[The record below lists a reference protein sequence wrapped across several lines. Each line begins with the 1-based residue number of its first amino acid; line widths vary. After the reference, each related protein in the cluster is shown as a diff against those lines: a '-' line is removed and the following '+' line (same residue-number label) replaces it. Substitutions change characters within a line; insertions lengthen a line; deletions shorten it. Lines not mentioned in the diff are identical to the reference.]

1 MQVAK
6 NHVSLNTFL
15 LGFSRFECRVL
26 RSGEQV
32 GQLLQQQDIV
42 QLQQET
48 SQLQH
53 DTVQLLQDTSQL
65 QQDTV
70 QLLQD
75 TSQLQ
80 HDPVQ
85 LLQDTSQLQLL
96 EKLDFKN
103 CLEQH
108 QFDLQQ
114 FIAESKQLTEK
125 HQPRRKYDA
134 DRARRTAGSCGTF
147 ALFPFLAFLYAASTL
162 STNVINTVNNS
173 NENRRRRDANASMF
187 DGSIFRSLETLPSI
201 TGK

>member
-1 MQVAK
+1 M
-6 NHVSLNTFL
+6 SLNTFL
-15 LGFSRFECRVL
+15 LGFFRFECRVL

-32 GQLLQQQDIV
+32 GKLLQQQDIV
-42 QLQQET
+42 QLQQDT

-53 DTVQLLQDTSQL
+53 DTVQL
-65 QQDTV
+65 
-70 QLLQD
+70 
-75 TSQLQ
+75 
-80 HDPVQ
+80 
-85 LLQDTSQLQLL
+85 
-96 EKLDFKN
+96 DFKN
-103 CLEQH
+103 CLEH

-134 DRARRTAGSCGTF
+134 NRARRTAGSCGTF

>member
-6 NHVSLNTFL
+6 NHVSRNTFL

-32 GQLLQQQDIV
+32 GQLVQQQDIV
-42 QLQQET
+42 QLQQE
-48 SQLQH
+48 
-53 DTVQLLQDTSQL
+53 
-65 QQDTV
+65 
-70 QLLQD
+70 

>member
-1 MQVAK
+1 M
-6 NHVSLNTFL
+6 SLNTFL
-15 LGFSRFECRVL
+15 LGFFRFECRVL

-42 QLQQET
+42 QLQQDT

-53 DTVQLLQDTSQL
+53 DT
-65 QQDTV
+65 
-70 QLLQD
+70 
-75 TSQLQ
+75 
-80 HDPVQ
+80 VQ

-103 CLEQH
+103 CLEH

-134 DRARRTAGSCGTF
+134 NRARRTAGSCGTF

>member
-1 MQVAK
+1 M
-6 NHVSLNTFL
+6 SLNTFL
-15 LGFSRFECRVL
+15 LGFFRFECRVL

-42 QLQQET
+42 QLQQDT

-53 DTVQLLQDTSQL
+53 DT
-65 QQDTV
+65 
-70 QLLQD
+70 
-75 TSQLQ
+75 
-80 HDPVQ
+80 VQ

-103 CLEQH
+103 CLEH

-125 HQPRRKYDA
+125 HQLRRKYDA

-162 STNVINTVNNS
+162 STNVINTVNS